1 MSREPRGRI
10 PSSERRSGKP
20 GRAGKASG
28 DAEPMMAIV
37 HGVLPPREVLL
48 RFIAEHPQQASKR
61 ELAKAFGLK
70 GESRVALKTLLRE
83 LEEEGM
89 VQKSRKS
96 LIRPGALPPIA
107 VLDITTRDKDG
118 ELIGRPAEWA
128 DENGVAPAVMIKQ
141 SSSPAGRN
149 GKGKA
154 PVAGMGDRILAKIF
168 PAVDRGGP
176 AYTARIIRVIDK
188 RQAATMG
195 VFRETPGGGGRLMP
209 IERRGEEMVID
220 PDYTGDAKDGD
231 LVEVEV
237 ARLGRFGLPRAKV
250 LSVVGSVASEKA
262 ISMIAIHAHGIPH
275 VFPPAVIAEADSAK
289 PATMSHREDWRSLP
303 LITIDPADAKDHDD
317 AVYAEMDP
325 SPDNPDGVIVT
336 VAIADVSW
344 YVRANSPLDR
354 EALKRGNSV
363 YFPDRVVPMLPERI
377 SNDLCSLKEGVDRP
391 ALAVRMIFSREG
403 RKAGHT
409 FHRVMMKSAAKL
421 SYQQAQAA
429 IDGQPDDKTGPMLGP
444 ILKPLWHA
452 YEILKKGRDRRQ
464 PLELDMPER
473 KILLKPDGTVDSVI
487 VPPRLDAHKLIEEMM
502 IQANVAAAETLEKRK
517 QALIYRIHD
526 GPTLAKQEVL
536 REFLATLGISLAK
549 GGNVRANSFNGILA
563 KAEGT
568 PHQTMVNEMVLRS
581 QSQAIYSPDNIGHF
595 GLNLMKYAHFTSP
608 IRRYAD
614 LIVHRALVGSLGLG
628 EGGITPDEEA
638 SLDDIAAEIS
648 TFERRAMAAERETVD
663 RLIAHHLAGRVGAEF
678 EARVGG
684 VTKSGL
690 FVTLPDYG
698 ADGFVPI
705 STLGTDYFI
714 YDEAHQ
720 ALTGEKT
727 GLGYRLGDDVTV
739 RLAEAVP
746 LAGALRFEM
755 LSEGR
760 PMPTAVR
767 SFHKATRRNKNQAR
781 KAPGTRP
788 PRGRR

>member
-1 MSREPRGRI
+1 
-10 PSSERRSGKP
+10 
-20 GRAGKASG
+20 
-28 DAEPMMAIV
+28 MAII
-37 HGVLPPREVLL
+37 HGTLPPREVIL

-70 GESRVALKTLLRE
+70 GESRVELKNLLRE
-83 LEEEGM
+83 LEEDGM

-128 DENGVAPAVMIKQ
+128 EENGVAPAVMIKQ

-176 AYTARIIRVIDK
+176 AYTARIIKVIDK
-188 RQAATMG
+188 RKGASMG

-220 PDYTGDAKDGD
+220 PEYTGDAKDGD

-275 VFPPAVIAEADSAK
+275 VFPAAVIAEADAAK

-317 AVYAEMDP
+317 AVFAELDP

-344 YVRANSPLDR
+344 YVRPHSPLDR

-391 ALAVRMIFSREG
+391 ALAVRMIFSKEG

-409 FHRVMMKSAAKL
+409 FHRIMMKSAAKL

-429 IDGQPDDKTGPMLGP
+429 IDGQPDDKTGPMLEP
-444 ILKPLWHA
+444 ILRPLWHA
-452 YEILKKGRDRRQ
+452 YDIMKKGRERRQ

-473 KILLKPDGTVDSVI
+473 KILLKPDGTVDRVV

-502 IQANVAAAETLEKRK
+502 IQANVAAAETLEKKK

-536 REFLATLGISLAK
+536 REFLATLGISLPK

-563 KAEGT
+563 KAQDT

-614 LIVHRALVGSLGLG
+614 LIVHRALVGSLGFG

-638 SLDDIAAEIS
+638 VLDDIAAEIS

-663 RLIAHHLAGRVGAEF
+663 RLIAHHLAGKVGAEF

-698 ADGFVPI
+698 ADGFIPI

-727 GLGYRLGDDVTV
+727 GLGYRLGDEVTV

-755 LSEGR
+755 LSDGR
-760 PMPTAVR
+760 SMPTAVR
-767 SFHKATRRNKNQAR
+767 SFHKTTRRNKNQAR

>member
-1 MSREPRGRI
+1 MTRIPREHSKGPGKRPANTGRPGKAAASEPTAIQHGALPSREVI
-10 PSSERRSGKP
+10 
-20 GRAGKASG
+20 
-28 DAEPMMAIV
+28 
-37 HGVLPPREVLL
+37 L
-48 RFIAEHPQQASKR
+48 RFIADHPQKASKR

-70 GESRVALKTLLRE
+70 GDSRVELKQLLRD
-83 LEEEGM
+83 LEQEGM
-89 VQKSRKS
+89 LQKTRKS
-96 LIRPGALPPIA
+96 LIRPGALPPVT

-118 ELIGRPAEWA
+118 ELIGRPAEWP
-128 DENGVAPAVMIKQ
+128 DEMGVAPAVAIRQ

-168 PAVDRGGP
+168 PATDRGGP
-176 AYTARIIRVIDK
+176 AYTARIIKVLDK
-188 RQAATMG
+188 RRGALLG
-195 VFRETPGGGGRLMP
+195 VFKDTPGGGGRLLP

-220 PDYTGDAKDGD
+220 PDYKGGAKDGD
-231 LVEVEV
+231 LVEVEI
-237 ARLGRFGLPRAKV
+237 ARLGSFGLPRAKV
-250 LSVVGSVASEKA
+250 LSIVGSVSSEKA
-262 ISMIAIHAHGIPH
+262 ISMIAIHAHGIPYI
-275 VFPPAVIAEADSAK
+275 FPPAVVAEADDAK
-289 PATMSHREDWRSLP
+289 PATMSHREDWRSVP

-317 AVYAEMDP
+317 AVYAELDP

-336 VAIADVSW
+336 VAIADVSY
-344 YVRANSPLDR
+344 YVRPNSPLDR

-377 SNDLCSLKEGVDRP
+377 SNDLCSLREGQDRP
-391 ALAVRMIFSREG
+391 ALAVRMTFSKEG

-429 IDGQPDDKTGPMLGP
+429 IDGNADDKAGPLLEP

-452 YEILKKGRDRRQ
+452 YEVMKRGRERRQ

-473 KILLKPDGTVDSVI
+473 KIQLKPDGTVDRVV

-502 IQANVAAAETLEKRK
+502 IQANVAAAETLEKKK
-517 QALIYRIHD
+517 QPLIYRIHD
-526 GPTLAKQEVL
+526 GPSLSKQEIL
-536 REFLATLGISLAK
+536 REFLATLDITLAK
-549 GGNVRANSFNGILA
+549 GGNMRANNFNGILA

-581 QSQAIYSPDNIGHF
+581 QSQAVYSPENIGHF

-614 LIVHRALVGSLGLG
+614 LIVHRALVGSLGFG

-638 SLDDIAAEIS
+638 ALDDIAAEIS

-663 RLIAHHLAGRVGAEF
+663 RLIAHHLAGRIGEEF
-678 EARVGG
+678 DGRVGG

-690 FVTLPDYG
+690 FVALPDYG
-698 ADGFVPI
+698 ADGFIPI
-705 STLGTDYFI
+705 STLGMDYFI

-720 ALTGEKT
+720 ALSGEKT
-727 GLGYRLGDDVTV
+727 GLGYRLGDSV
-739 RLAEAVP
+739 RVKLVEAIP

-755 LSEGR
+755 VSEGR
-760 PMPTAVR
+760 KMPTATR
-767 SFHKATRRNKNQAR
+767 SFHKGGRRDANRAR
-781 KAPGTRP
+781 KMAGTRP